1 MALVFN
7 DRVKETSVTTGTGTL
22 TLDGAVQGFETFS
35 SAIGNSNTTYYAIEL
50 PGTTEFEVGRGTVS
64 AGQLA
69 RTQVISSSNS
79 DSPVDFSAGTKIVF
93 CTLPAS
99 KAVIKD
105 ASGNIPIDANKTI
118 EFGDSGETISGDGT
132 QLNIVSSNK
141 VLIDAETD
149 IHLDANGTGGAGG
162 GDILFQDNGVTWLKS
177 SNNTAVEILSTVSD
191 KDLSIRGN
199 DGGSEITAL
208 TFDMSEAGAATFNDN
223 VSLGSG
229 KQLKFH
235 TVGDNIKFD
244 GTNLLIT
251 ATNGLLLDGDQQ
263 IMFNDGGVNYGA
275 FVNSSTRFTLHS
287 QRSDVDFAINVNDGG
302 SQLDALFFDAS
313 EAGAATFN
321 STVTANA
328 GVIVDNITID
338 GTEIDLSS
346 GDLTLDVAGDII
358 LNADGGDWIFRDGS
372 TELLKIF
379 NASSDV
385 SIKAQAQDKDL
396 KFLGNDGGSGITAL
410 TLDMSEAGAA
420 TFNDKIILGAN
431 KSIEFGDSGE
441 TISGDGTDLTIASS
455 GFININASSDVK
467 LNAAGNDIRLYSS
480 ATEFLRLTHSSGDA
494 IINSLVSDKDIKFQG
509 NDGGSTITPMM
520 IDMSAGGRVGIGTTT
535 PLAPLHI
542 DDSGGAFV
550 RLTRTGF
557 SGYLQLATAGGTG
570 SLSVDGANTLNLRT
584 NDTNHLSINGS
595 GNVTVE
601 TGTFTADQGVIVD
614 NITIDGTEIDLSSG
628 DLTIDVAGD
637 ITLDADGGDIIFA
650 DASTEI
656 GRFTNDSTD
665 FAIQSSVQDKDL
677 IFKGNDGGSTI
688 EAMRIDMSEGGRIGI
703 GTSTPAR
710 DLQIAKS
717 TSGGTVRL
725 EVNNESNTGSSH
737 GVISIYSGGTSG
749 GDPYLHFKVDNGEQY
764 SIGIDNDQSDA
775 LVFSNGFGVGSNNL
789 LSIATDGSAT
799 FTGTVTAN
807 GEVLSA
813 GVSAGFA
820 VAMAIAL

>member
-1 MALVFN
+1 
-7 DRVKETSVTTGTGTL
+7 
-22 TLDGAVQGFETFS
+22 
-35 SAIGNSNTTYYAIEL
+35 
-50 PGTTEFEVGRGTVS
+50 
-64 AGQLA
+64 
-69 RTQVISSSNS
+69 
-79 DSPVDFSAGTKIVF
+79 
-93 CTLPAS
+93 
-99 KAVIKD
+99 

-725 EVNNESNTGSSH
+725 EVNNQSNTGSSH

-749 GDPYLHFKVDNGEQY
+749 GDPYLH
-764 SIGIDNDQSDA
+764 
-775 LVFSNGFGVGSNNL
+775 
-789 LSIATDGSAT
+789 
-799 FTGTVTAN
+799 
-807 GEVLSA
+807 
-813 GVSAGFA
+813 
-820 VAMAIAL
+820 